1 MCTAKRFYFLVF
13 QGTVASLLTTS
24 QLHKR
29 AERVAQMA
37 VEQGR
42 LSSGDNVALLF
53 TPGMFLNFWKQVAL
67 HQRVCSMFGLAP
79 ITIFSTINSFTS
91 GLKELAH
98 WLRFLCDFGQLK
110 ALWFIAHFKQSTD
123 F

>member
-1 MCTAKRFYFLVF
+1 MTTVKSPTYARPHPPSGLTLIGALPLAWFDNVHSSENLFFYIF
-13 QGTVASLLTTS
+13 QGTVASLLTAS

-53 TPGMFLNFWKQVAL
+53 TPGMYL
-67 HQRVCSMFGLAP
+67 
-79 ITIFSTINSFTS
+79 TNSETT
-91 GLKELAH
+91 
-98 WLRFLCDFGQLK
+98 LCQGSLSLQGRRRRKSLGTR
-110 ALWFIAHFKQSTD
+110 L
-123 F
+123 

>member
-1 MCTAKRFYFLVF
+1 M
-13 QGTVASLLTTS
+13 ASLLTAS

-53 TPGMFLNFWKQVAL
+53 TPGMYVTSFETTSFSGSFSLRRKQRRES
-67 HQRVCSMFGLAP
+67 QGTRLA
-79 ITIFSTINSFTS
+79 
-91 GLKELAH
+91 
-98 WLRFLCDFGQLK
+98 LK
-110 ALWFIAHFKQSTD
+110 ATYIREVGLL
-123 F
+123 

>member
-1 MCTAKRFYFLVF
+1 MIFYFFIF

-53 TPGMFLNFWKQVAL
+53 TPGMSVISFEASSCSGSLSLFLQGRSRRAWERGK
-67 HQRVCSMFGLAP
+67 
-79 ITIFSTINSFTS
+79 
-91 GLKELAH
+91 
-98 WLRFLCDFGQLK
+98 
-110 ALWFIAHFKQSTD
+110 
-123 F
+123 

>member
-1 MCTAKRFYFLVF
+1 MCIAVIFYFFIF
-13 QGTVASLLTTS
+13 QGAVASLLTAS

-53 TPGMFLNFWKQVAL
+53 TPGMYV
-67 HQRVCSMFGLAP
+67 
-79 ITIFSTINSFTS
+79 ISFETTS
-91 GLKELAH
+91 CPGSLSFFIRKE
-98 WLRFLCDFGQLK
+98 
-110 ALWFIAHFKQSTD
+110 
-123 F
+123 

>member
-1 MCTAKRFYFLVF
+1 MIVCIAKKFYFFIF

-53 TPGMFLNFWKQVAL
+53 TPGMYATSFESKLLMLRGV
-67 HQRVCSMFGLAP
+67 VGL
-79 ITIFSTINSFTS
+79 
-91 GLKELAH
+91 L
-98 WLRFLCDFGQLK
+98 
-110 ALWFIAHFKQSTD
+110 
-123 F
+123 

>member
-1 MCTAKRFYFLVF
+1 MCIGMIFYFFIF

-53 TPGMFLNFWKQVAL
+53 TPGMYVTSFETTSCAGSLSLFL
-67 HQRVCSMFGLAP
+67 
-79 ITIFSTINSFTS
+79 FTR
-91 GLKELAH
+91 EA
-98 WLRFLCDFGQLK
+98 
-110 ALWFIAHFKQSTD
+110 
-123 F
+123 

>member
-1 MCTAKRFYFLVF
+1 MCIATCRIFYFF
-13 QGTVASLLTTS
+13 ISQGTVASLLTTS

-53 TPGMFLNFWKQVAL
+53 TPGMYL
-67 HQRVCSMFGLAP
+67 
-79 ITIFSTINSFTS
+79 TNSERSSFPGS
-91 GLKELAH
+91 LSLQERRKRESLEMR
-98 WLRFLCDFGQLK
+98 L
-110 ALWFIAHFKQSTD
+110 
-123 F
+123 

>member
-1 MCTAKRFYFLVF
+1 MCIGMIFYFFIF

-53 TPGMFLNFWKQVAL
+53 TPGMYVQALKQPRAQALFL
-67 HQRVCSMFGLAP
+67 S
-79 ITIFSTINSFTS
+79 FSLQERRRRESPGTR
-91 GLKELAH
+91 L
-98 WLRFLCDFGQLK
+98 
-110 ALWFIAHFKQSTD
+110 
-123 F
+123 

>member
-1 MCTAKRFYFLVF
+1 MIFCFFVF

-53 TPGMFLNFWKQVAL
+53 TPGMYQV
-67 HQRVCSMFGLAP
+67 
-79 ITIFSTINSFTS
+79 TNSEATSLPGSLSLFT
-91 GLKELAH
+91 
-98 WLRFLCDFGQLK
+98 
-110 ALWFIAHFKQSTD
+110 
-123 F
+123 

>member
-1 MCTAKRFYFLVF
+1 MHAREKSLLRSQKSAEKSRMTTGETTFVVIYLLRFTWLIICAKTSVVLCVVLF
-13 QGTVASLLTTS
+13 QGTVSALLTTT

-53 TPGMFLNFWKQVAL
+53 TPGMF
-67 HQRVCSMFGLAP
+67 
-79 ITIFSTINSFTS
+79 
-91 GLKELAH
+91 
-98 WLRFLCDFGQLK
+98 
-110 ALWFIAHFKQSTD
+110 
-123 F
+123 

>member
-1 MCTAKRFYFLVF
+1 MGIWVNNNQALECTREKKLVKVTEKRGKSRMTTGETTFVVIYLLRFTWLIICAKTSVVFCVVLF
-13 QGTVASLLTTS
+13 QGTVSALLTTT

-53 TPGMFLNFWKQVAL
+53 TPGMF
-67 HQRVCSMFGLAP
+67 
-79 ITIFSTINSFTS
+79 
-91 GLKELAH
+91 
-98 WLRFLCDFGQLK
+98 
-110 ALWFIAHFKQSTD
+110 
-123 F
+123 

>member
-1 MCTAKRFYFLVF
+1 MDSVLTSLQFLSPF
-13 QGTVASLLTTS
+13 QGTVASLLTTT

-53 TPGMFLNFWKQVAL
+53 TPGK
-67 HQRVCSMFGLAP
+67 
-79 ITIFSTINSFTS
+79 
-91 GLKELAH
+91 
-98 WLRFLCDFGQLK
+98 
-110 ALWFIAHFKQSTD
+110 
-123 F
+123 

>member
-1 MCTAKRFYFLVF
+1 MTTGETTFVVIYLLRFTWLIICARTSVVLCVVLF
-13 QGTVASLLTTS
+13 QGTVSALLTTT

-53 TPGMFLNFWKQVAL
+53 TPGMF
-67 HQRVCSMFGLAP
+67 
-79 ITIFSTINSFTS
+79 
-91 GLKELAH
+91 
-98 WLRFLCDFGQLK
+98 
-110 ALWFIAHFKQSTD
+110 
-123 F
+123 

>member
-1 MCTAKRFYFLVF
+1 MYIARRIYFLIF
-13 QGTVASLLTTS
+13 QGTVASLLTAS

-53 TPGMFLNFWKQVAL
+53 TPGMYLTDSGTTSCPGSLSLQGRRRRESLGTRLLKLLTRVRWSDQLVFSLISCGF
-67 HQRVCSMFGLAP
+67 VCSKHSANL
-79 ITIFSTINSFTS
+79 
-91 GLKELAH
+91 
-98 WLRFLCDFGQLK
+98 
-110 ALWFIAHFKQSTD
+110 
-123 F
+123 